1 MVKEPEAMGQAKKT
15 KQLRW
20 WNPRRLPLPKGPY
33 VVGCVDVMT
42 GSSASGCFIRLH
54 YPTSLRDAKAHKRN
68 WPKWFMGKDY
78 FEGFVDSMNLNPP
91 SAQYIKLILGGIKIP
106 AVWREPPL
114 GRGVT
119 PGEGEESPGSAD
131 EKCKGGA
138 RGPPPPPLDT
148 LPVAFLSHGLGAC
161 RFSYSTICLE
171 MASRGFVVVAVEH
184 RDHTACSTYYLVP
197 EESGELRR
205 EHLEFWK
212 LEKKEYTLRNRQAH
226 LRSAEI
232 RRAVDLMEDI
242 NEGRPVHNLLDPTFP
257 FQDFQGRLDFSKAV
271 IIGHSF
277 GGATT
282 LLSLAKDPRLRI
294 GIALDAWMY
303 PVKRVADLP
312 LRLSTQPILF
322 VNMQYF
328 QKRHNL
334 DEMRR
339 LLEMATS
346 PEVVPEGTPSPERR
360 VVTIRHAIH
369 EDQSDSAY
377 FIGWPFGIVV
387 GQQSVA
393 PSPLV
398 SSVNTRLILQFLS
411 KQIDSVDLGE
421 HERFLAKWKWL
432 LKEGLPAEED
442 KGECSTSDSGSEVG
456 STTS

>member
-1 MVKEPEAMGQAKKT
+1 MGQGKKT
-15 KQLRW
+15 KNIRW

-54 YPTSLRDAKAHKRN
+54 YPTSLRDAKAHKQH
-68 WPKWFMGKDY
+68 WPKWFMEKEYYDGM
-78 FEGFVDSMNLNPP
+78 VDSLNLNPP
-91 SAQYIKLILGGIKIP
+91 SAQYMKLILGGIRIP
-106 AVWREPPL
+106 AVWRATPL
-114 GRGVT
+114 GR
-119 PGEGEESPGSAD
+119 PEAAREDAGSVGAD
-131 EKCKGGA
+131 DAKKQL
-138 RGPPPPPLDT
+138 PPLKAF
-148 LPVAFLSHGLGAC
+148 PVAFLSHGLGAC
-161 RFSYSTICLE
+161 RYYYSTICLE

-184 RDHTACSTYYLVP
+184 RDHSACSTYYLVP
-197 EESGELRR
+197 QESGEMKR

-232 RRAVDLMEDI
+232 RRAVDLMEDM
-242 NEGRPVHNLLDPTFP
+242 NEGRHVHNLLDPTFP
-257 FQDFQGRLDFSKAV
+257 LKDFEGRLDFSKAV

-282 LLSLAKDPRLRI
+282 LLSLAKEPRLRI

-312 LRLSTQPILF
+312 LRLPTQPLLF
-322 VNMQYF
+322 INMQYF

-334 DEMRR
+334 EEMRR
-339 LLEMATS
+339 LLEGATS
-346 PEVVPEGTPSPERR
+346 PEAVAEGGPSPERR
-360 VVTIRHAIH
+360 VITIRHAVH
-369 EDQSDSAY
+369 EDQSDSAH
-377 FIGWPFGIVV
+377 FVGWPFGVVV

-393 PSPLV
+393 PSPVV

-411 KQIDSVDLGE
+411 KHIDSVDLGE

-432 LKEGLPAEED
+432 LKEGLPEED
-442 KGECSTSDSGSEVG
+442 KGECSSSDSVSESS